1 MSRDTFIMMFPWLA
15 LGVSIA
21 LAVRLALAEKGNA
34 SVFAFA
40 VGLGAFPILWWSKM
54 GSWIAPYIFMR

>member
-1 MSRDTFIMMFPWLA
+1 MSRDTFIMLFPWLT
-15 LGVSIA
+15 LGVSLV

-40 VGLGAFPILWWSKM
+40 VGLAAFPLIYWTKM
-54 GSWIAPYIFMR
+54 GAIVAPYIFMR